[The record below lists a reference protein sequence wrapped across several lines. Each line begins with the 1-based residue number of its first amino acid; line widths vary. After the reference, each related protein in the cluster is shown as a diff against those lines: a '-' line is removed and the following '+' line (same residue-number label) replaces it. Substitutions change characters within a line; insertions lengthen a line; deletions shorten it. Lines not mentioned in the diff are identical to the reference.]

1 MTRIEIYE
9 TGASVVIPSSWD
21 EMTPRQVCEVMKIHE
36 LCIVRQASPLE
47 FNIRVLFYLMGMKHN
62 ARSVRWERLAD
73 EESISQRDSNIYMLC
88 ERCLGFMFGS
98 DGTSPSLTYDSTRNV
113 LPIAS
118 RGLCRRKLIG
128 PADALQD
135 LTFGEF
141 RHASNALTAFF
152 KSREQCD
159 LDECI
164 AHLYRRRSSKANRA
178 GRNVEP
184 IDNSTF
190 YADIRRAA
198 SLRPWQKT
206 FIMLWFSS
214 CINFLQTGTVILDGE
229 TINLSA
235 LFSSDVDGKPTD
247 IVNTWTDLA
256 INIAKE
262 GTIGTM
268 ERIDEEPL
276 YSIIKL
282 MWHNHKENKRNEQ
295 IRQTS

>member
-1 MTRIEIYE
+1 
-9 TGASVVIPSSWD
+9 
-21 EMTPRQVCEVMKIHE
+21 
-36 LCIVRQASPLE
+36 
-47 FNIRVLFYLMGMKHN
+47 
-62 ARSVRWERLAD
+62 
-73 EESISQRDSNIYMLC
+73 
-88 ERCLGFMFGS
+88 
-98 DGTSPSLTYDSTRNV
+98 
-113 LPIAS
+113 
-118 RGLCRRKLIG
+118 
-128 PADALQD
+128 
-135 LTFGEF
+135 
-141 RHASNALTAFF
+141 
-152 KSREQCD
+152 
-159 LDECI
+159 
-164 AHLYRRRSSKANRA
+164 
-178 GRNVEP
+178 
-184 IDNSTF
+184 
-190 YADIRRAA
+190 
-198 SLRPWQKT
+198 
-206 FIMLWFSS
+206 MLWFSS